1 VFLTAFVVRVIATTL
16 TTVFDINPE
25 TRADAVQFAN
35 TAETIASGLPQ
46 GRLLTPGPS
55 TTYDLWG
62 AFLAPYWLVPGPS
75 IFYARIGNAVLG
87 AFAVYNVYVIAS
99 HYHSRRAGVLAS
111 FPMMFYPSFVA
122 IHSTVLREAIVLFG
136 ITTAARLVLTSESS
150 NRLHSYSLAVFC
162 LSIAFIHRPENAVI
176 YAAAVGGGLLAY
188 AVQAGYPERIIG
200 VAGLVTSVLAIP
212 VILSFVRTGIDYLA
226 RTREMRASGR
236 AVYLADV
243 LPETIPGLL
252 AFSWVGAAYFLY
264 TPFPWMV
271 ETLPDLLISIE
282 GMTTIGFTV
291 AALRG
296 VRHLLHRNA
305 PATVALLVGFGV
317 AVALYGVGTANY
329 GTGMRHRQMFLWIVF
344 LFGGMGI
351 AEHVRF
357 KWSAH
362 SDTAGLEPS
371 EEDHPGQPTSVD

>member
-1 VFLTAFVVRVIATTL
+1 VFLTAFVVRTIATTL

-25 TRADAVQFAN
+25 TRADAVLFASI
-35 TAETIASGLPQ
+35 AETIASGFAH

-62 AFLAPYWLVPGPS
+62 AFLAPYWLLPGPS

-111 FPMMFYPSFVA
+111 VPMMVYPSFVA
-122 IHSTVLREAIVLFG
+122 IHSTVLREAVVLFG

-150 NRLHSYSLAVFC
+150 NRLQSYSLAVVC
-162 LSIAFIHRPENAVI
+162 LTVALIHRPENAVI
-176 YAAAVGGGLLAY
+176 YAAAIGGGLLAY
-188 AVQAGYPERIIG
+188 AVQAGYPERMIG
-200 VAGLVTSVLAIP
+200 VAGLVLAIP
-212 VILSFVRTGIDYLA
+212 VVRPFVRSGIDYLA
-226 RTREMRASGR
+226 RIREMRASGR

-243 LPETIPGLL
+243 VPETIPELL
-252 AFSWVGAAYFLY
+252 AFSWVGAAYVLY

-282 GMTTIGFTV
+282 GMTSIGFTV
-291 AALRG
+291 AALWG
-296 VRHLLHRNA
+296 VRHLVQRNA
-305 PATVALLVGFGV
+305 PATVGLLVGFGV
-317 AVALYGVGTANY
+317 AVVLYGVGTANY

-357 KWSAH
+357 EWSAH

-371 EEDHPGQPTSVD
+371 EADHRRQPTSVE